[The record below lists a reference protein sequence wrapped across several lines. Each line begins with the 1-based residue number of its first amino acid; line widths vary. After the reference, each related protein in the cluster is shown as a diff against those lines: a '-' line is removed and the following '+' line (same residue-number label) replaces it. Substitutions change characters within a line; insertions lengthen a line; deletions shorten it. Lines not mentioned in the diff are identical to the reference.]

1 MNLLTKNASRERTTS
16 GWLLL
21 AATLLLAA
29 LATPF
34 FARQVYV
41 ADDLGEF
48 HLPVRDF
55 YARQLAAGESF
66 DWMPS
71 LYGGFYLAGEGQ
83 LGGYHPWHWILYRIL
98 PLGAAFNI
106 EVLSSY
112 PLLFAGMYLLLRRLI
127 GRRDA
132 ALVGATAFTFGGF
145 ALLHFIH
152 PNAIAVVAHLPW
164 LLWAME
170 IALDKTTG
178 EAASGEPGGGVPSL
192 ALRATIAL
200 RASAR
205 PLAVVAIGLLTASQ
219 LLLGY
224 PQYVWFSL
232 LAEAGFMLYLV
243 ITRGVHIAQLA
254 NVALAIVAGILIG
267 AVQWIP
273 TWHLLSESVRQTASS
288 EFANTGSLH
297 PLNLVQLVAPYLFEK
312 RVVGQNTHELGLYL
326 GAVPLVLVVWLFTR
340 RSEWGNFRPLV
351 RALLVGVIVSLLL
364 AAGEFGGLYRL
375 QAWLPLVSRF
385 RFPCRAIVLVQLC
398 LAALAAVGAAMLFA
412 QQESN
417 ETAGSH
423 RSTRP
428 LLILLLVSTAVALVG
443 PLLWTD
449 HVASPLLVWSGPAL
463 IAMGV
468 LSVMLV
474 ERGSRGGVAILALF
488 MAADLGAYG
497 LSYSIVGRTA
507 DLHTYVAAIPRPP
520 EFAGER
526 VAAPDAPNRLRTG
539 DRMLLAGIQ
548 RVDGYAGLEPAKQLD
563 YAEPGVLAMA
573 GVAWQLERA
582 GDGAATPHEW
592 KRIAPSAP
600 RVRLV
605 TQALPASELPRVGS
619 LDWHA
624 AVCAPEQQLPPSEP
638 GTAVVVSDGPGVI
651 EIEVT
656 APARQVLA
664 TTESFDS
671 GWTAVA
677 GGQRAPIVRVNGDFL
692 GCAIEPGKHLVR
704 LEFRPRARR
713 VGGWLAMLGLGFL
726 TVAVSLTAANSCRS
740 RAAGGV
746 TCVPN

>member
-29 LATPF
+29 IAAPF

-55 YARQLAAGESF
+55 YARQLAASESF

-71 LYGGFYLAGEGQ
+71 LYGGFYVAGEGQ
-83 LGGYHPWHWILYRIL
+83 LGGYHPWHWVLYRAL
-98 PLGAAFNI
+98 PLGAAFNV

-164 LLWAME
+164 LLWAMDV
-170 IALDKTTG
+170 ALDENAG
-178 EAASGEPGGGVPSL
+178 AWSEAESSRGVL
-192 ALRATIAL
+192 WFAL
-200 RASAR
+200 RASTR

-232 LAEAGFMLYLV
+232 LAEAGFVLYLV

-326 GAVPLVLVVWLFTR
+326 GAVPLALVVWLFTR
-340 RSEWGNFRPLV
+340 RSEWGNYRPLV
-351 RALLVGVIVSLLL
+351 RALLVGVVVSLLL

-375 QAWLPLVSRF
+375 QAWLPLVNRF

-412 QQESN
+412 HQERN

-428 LLILLLVSTAVALVG
+428 LLVLLLISMAVALVG

-463 IAMGV
+463 IAIGV

-488 MAADLGAYG
+488 MAVDLGAYG

-507 DLHTYVAAIPRPP
+507 DLQTYVAAIPRPP
-520 EFAGER
+520 EFAGQR
-526 VAAPDAPNRLRTG
+526 VAAPDAPNKLRTG

-563 YAEPGVLAMA
+563 YADPGVLAMA
-573 GVAWQLERA
+573 GVIWQLERT
-582 GDGAATPHEW
+582 GNGAATSHEW
-592 KRIAPSAP
+592 KRIAPSVP

-605 TQALPASELPRVGS
+605 TQALSESELPRVGS

-638 GTAVVVSDGPGVI
+638 GTAIVVSDRPGVI

-671 GWTAVA
+671 GWTALA
-677 GGQRAPIVRVNGDFL
+677 GGQRVPVVRVNGDFL
-692 GCAIEPGKHLVR
+692 GCEIEPGKHLVR

-726 TVAVSLTAANSCRS
+726 TVAVSWTAANTCRP